1 MNATVGE
8 RRLYATFRYEE
19 LTQLERP
26 EEKRTRWSG
35 EVETI
40 CTILD
45 EEDRV
50 ITTGSSRKS
59 PQDQFSRKIGRQ
71 IALGRAVWT
80 IYPHDAVKRHE
91 LLRQFLS
98 K

>member
-1 MNATVGE
+1 MNATDGE
-8 RRLYATFRYEE
+8 RRLYATFKYEE

-26 EEKRTRWSG
+26 EDRRTRWSG

-45 EEDRV
+45 EEDRI

-59 PQDQFSRKIGRQ
+59 PRDQFSRKIGRE
-71 IALGRAVWT
+71 IALGRA
-80 IYPHDAVKRHE
+80 INRMYPDNPVKRHW